1 MSVPQV
7 WPPASALEQDERS
20 PAFLGR
26 GWGFPPTF
34 SRQSASVEMLSAD
47 ADIRE
52 SLWIVLSTNL
62 GERVMLASF
71 GCDLWSQ
78 VFTTLSTTTANA
90 MALMVSNAIMEW
102 EPRVTV
108 EQVEVMASATGEGWI
123 DISIDY
129 WVRQTNS
136 RSNLV
141 FPFYRLETSIASP
154 AG

>member
-1 MSVPQV
+1 MSQPSI
-7 WPPASALEQDERS
+7 WPSTPLTEDERN

-26 GWGFPPTF
+26 GWGFPPSF
-34 SRQSASVEMLSAD
+34 SRFGASVTMRSGND
-47 ADIRE
+47 DIRE
-52 SLWIVLSTNL
+52 SLWIILSTNL
-62 GERVMLASF
+62 GERVMLARF

-78 VFTTLSTTTANA
+78 VFTSLTATTANE
-90 MALMVSNAIMEW
+90 MGLMVRNAIMQW

-108 EQVEVMASATGEGWI
+108 EQVSVSQSETGPGWI

-141 FPFYRLETSIASP
+141 FPFHRFEATIASP
-154 AG
+154 IG